1 MASRYQTIQT
11 TKLNVTGSLY
21 YVTNVYPEIAP
32 TDNDYYVITTVDD
45 RLDLLA
51 YDFYQDSSLWWVI
64 SSANALPGDSIYPP
78 VGVQLRI
85 PTNIQSILNTY
96 NKVNNVFR

>member
-51 YDFYQDSSLWWVI
+51 YDFYQDSSLWWII
-64 SSANALPGDSIYPP
+64 SSANSLPGDSIYPP
-78 VGVQLRI
+78 VGIQLRI
-85 PTNIQSILNTY
+85 PQDIQSILTTY
-96 NKVNNVFR
+96 NRVNNVIR